1 MRKASGFTL
10 RRQKKTAAASTARE
24 AFEEAPT
31 TRSTL
36 PSPEELNS
44 QLQKRLT
51 QELKGQLLDV
61 EAKVPPRRVFFRFL
75 LFSLFLSSSF
85 FVLFRLRG

>member
-1 MRKASGFTL
+1 MRKTSGFTL
-10 RRQKKTAAASTARE
+10 RRQKKTAAAPTARE
-24 AFEEAPT
+24 AFDEAPT

-61 EAKVPPRRVFFRFL
+61 EAKVPTSAPVLFCPFPFFSFFLFFL
-75 LFSLFLSSSF
+75 LSL
-85 FVLFRLRG
+85 RLRG